1 MSSSLAKGNST
12 DSEDIVDFTD
22 TGAFSKAVIDRDVH
36 LVEDP
41 ENGTQITFNTILL
54 KKSKIYR
61 AGTKRM
67 EDRRDGGLGFPLFFS
82 DEKNAITYV
91 NSGASGTKRP
101 IRQYKTTKELR
112 LMEFTMENIIK
123 LVYLSKKKGKVGIES
138 YLLKT
143 NPSKNYDAIFAITE
157 DADYETNNPGVL
169 EEFKYMNRTIAQCV
183 CEIGLDGWIAMPEND
198 VKQRVFNPQIT
209 IAVNTLIS
217 QINKNKT

>member
-1 MSSSLAKGNST
+1 
-12 DSEDIVDFTD
+12 
-22 TGAFSKAVIDRDVH
+22 
-36 LVEDP
+36 
-41 ENGTQITFNTILL
+41 
-54 KKSKIYR
+54 
-61 AGTKRM
+61 
-67 EDRRDGGLGFPLFFS
+67 
-82 DEKNAITYV
+82 
-91 NSGASGTKRP
+91 
-101 IRQYKTTKELR
+101 
-112 LMEFTMENIIK
+112 

-217 QINKNKT
+217 QINKLNEIKNKTEEIGKTIKDLEKTYSSIMNAPSEMTSIYVDYAPEIVICNPNVNIIQEESKRPGGSKTKKGGNKKRRKTRNKKQRK